1 MNNWRMDLW
10 DELNQYRTSHFGAD
24 NQQSLSDLAYSFLS
38 GVFVN
43 GNLVVDLITDREV
56 ISGNCK

>member
-1 MNNWRMDLW
+1 MDLW